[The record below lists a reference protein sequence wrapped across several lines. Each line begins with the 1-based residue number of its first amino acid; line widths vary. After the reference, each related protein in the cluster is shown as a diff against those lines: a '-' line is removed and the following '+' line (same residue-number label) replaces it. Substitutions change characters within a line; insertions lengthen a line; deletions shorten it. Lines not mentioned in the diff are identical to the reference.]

1 MHDGYL
7 YICKWGLKMGR
18 MLSVV
23 VFQEFSADVLL
34 IIIEFRSLASKLE
47 YFDHCSLCFNEESFW
62 LKSVNNGK

>member
-1 MHDGYL
+1 
-7 YICKWGLKMGR
+7 MGR

-62 LKSVNNGK
+62 LKSIINGNVSKSKKKTTIYLAK